1 MDEWADDSDSAPRG
15 VPAWIVTFGDL
26 MSLLL
31 CFFVLLWSFAEMD
44 SQKFRAIA
52 SSLQASLG
60 TAGGP
65 ATEEG
70 GAPVSSGLIEEA
82 LPLEI
87 IDPMQYE
94 AQQESTP
101 DDLTPTD
108 LDTIDLDTAEQL
120 LNEKIQ
126 QQSEI
131 VAQQLVDA
139 LQHEIVQGKIELEVN
154 GKRITLRIRESG
166 SFASGQATIREDFL
180 PVLASIADQLAKT
193 EGQITVAGHT
203 DDVIIETER
212 FPSNW
217 SLSAARAVSVADE
230 LLKSP
235 GIPDQRMKISG
246 HADTQPVVPNDG
258 EENRARNRR
267 VEIILERP

>member
-70 GAPVSSGLIEEA
+70 GAPVSSGVIEEA

-101 DDLTPTD
+101 DDLTP
-108 LDTIDLDTAEQL
+108 IDLDTAEQL
-120 LNEKIQ
+120 LDEKIQ

-139 LQHEIVQGKIELEVN
+139 LQREIIQGKIELEVN
-154 GKRITLRIRESG
+154 GKRITLRIRES
-166 SFASGQATIREDFL
+166 
-180 PVLASIADQLAKT
+180 V
-193 EGQITVAGHT
+193 
-203 DDVIIETER
+203 
-212 FPSNW
+212 PS
-217 SLSAARAVSVADE
+217 L
-230 LLKSP
+230 
-235 GIPDQRMKISG
+235 
-246 HADTQPVVPNDG
+246 
-258 EENRARNRR
+258 
-267 VEIILERP
+267 